1 MREFDNLSQIL
12 HTNERFIDNKEYEKY
27 QTTKYPD
34 KRMVILACMDTRL
47 VGLLEKSMG
56 IEQGEAIIVRVAG
69 AQIKHPF
76 GSVIQSILVAIHM
89 LKAEEVVV
97 VGHHDCG
104 MQGCTKQAFVEKL
117 MEKGISEPTIRM
129 TEHSGI
135 KLDQW
140 LEKFDDVYDSV
151 RESVSIISNHPF
163 LSQLGIPVHG
173 LVIDPHTGKLEL
185 VVNGNQPQLELEGSV

>member
-1 MREFDNLSQIL
+1 MREIGNLSQIL
-12 HTNERFIDNKEYEKY
+12 HDNERFIDNREYEKY

-56 IEQGEAIIVRVAG
+56 IEQGQAIIVRVAG
-69 AQIKHPF
+69 AQIRHPF
-76 GSVIQSILVAIHM
+76 GSIMQSILVAIHM

-104 MQGCTKQAFVEKL
+104 MQCATKQAFVEKL
-117 MEKGISEPTIRM
+117 TENGVSEFNIRM
-129 TEHSGI
+129 AEHSGF

-140 LEKFDDVYDSV
+140 LEKFDNVYDSV
-151 RESVSIISNHPF
+151 QESVSMIANHPF
-163 LSQLGIPVHG
+163 LSEIGIPVHG
-173 LVIDPHTGKLEL
+173 LVIDPHSGKLEL
-185 VVNGNQPQLELEGSV
+185 VVNGNQQELEQEGIV